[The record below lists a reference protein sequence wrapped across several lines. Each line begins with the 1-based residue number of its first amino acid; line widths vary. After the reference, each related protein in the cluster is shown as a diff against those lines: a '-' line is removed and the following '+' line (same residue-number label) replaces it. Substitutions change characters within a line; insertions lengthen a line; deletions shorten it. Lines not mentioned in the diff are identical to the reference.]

1 MKQRIRY
8 FDLAKGFLMILVVLH
23 HIHMHGAKILGDLSV
38 SVFLDYADDY
48 WVMWYVVYACILYD
62 YRYLQQL

>member
-23 HIHMHGAKILGDLSV
+23 HIHMHGAKNTGRPIGIGLFGL
-38 SVFLDYADDY
+38 
-48 WVMWYVVYACILYD
+48 C
-62 YRYLQQL
+62 

>member
-23 HIHMHGAKILGDLSV
+23 HIHMHGAK
-38 SVFLDYADDY
+38 Y
-48 WVMWYVVYACILYD
+48 WET
-62 YRYLQQL
+62 YRYRSFWIMLMIIGLCGLCLHSL

>member
-48 WVMWYVVYACILYD
+48 
-62 YRYLQQL
+62 